1 MFCNNCGNANADN
14 VRFCVN
20 CGSAMVAP
28 TTVVNPAQVM
38 GAATAPA
45 PVPPQP
51 TAAAPQP
58 QNPWLAVPPPQAPV
72 RTSGKAVASLILGI
86 VNALFLFVF
95 FPIGILAVVFGHLGR
110 TEVKR
115 SNGAIGGGGM
125 AMAGLVLGYM
135 SIACVPFI
143 LIIAAI
149 AIPNLLSA
157 RKSANES
164 SAVGSLRTINT
175 ACVSYQ
181 ATYPAKGYPASLR
194 ALGSSPTGT
203 ESADGAGYI
212 DDTLASGVKN
222 GYIFTY
228 TPGEPDANGV
238 ISTYTVTAT
247 PLSPGATGSH
257 GFFTD
262 ESAVIRSEINGPPT
276 ANSPPLN

>member
-1 MFCNNCGNANADN
+1 MFCNNCGSANADN

-28 TTVVNPAQVM
+28 TRVVNPAQTI
-38 GAATAPA
+38 AAASAPA
-45 PVPPQP
+45 PAPSQP
-51 TAAAPQP
+51 AAAASQP
-58 QNPWLAVPPPQAPV
+58 QNPWLAVPPPQTPA

-110 TEVKR
+110 NEVKR

-135 SIACVPFI
+135 SVACVPFI

-181 ATYPAKGYPASLR
+181 ASYPTKGYPASLR
-194 ALGSSPTGT
+194 ALGPPTDGT
-203 ESADGAGYI
+203 ESADAAGYI
-212 DDTLASGVKN
+212 DDALASGSKS
-222 GYIFTY
+222 GYIFIY
-228 TPGEPDANGV
+228 TPGEVDANGIV
-238 ISTYTVTAT
+238 TTYTVTAT
-247 PLSPGATGSH
+247 PLGPQMGTSS
-257 GFFTD
+257 FFTD
-262 ESAVIRSEINGPPT
+262 ETAVIRRERNGPAT